1 IRSRSCAT
9 NWNAAIGC
17 RKNGSPRAWCTAGRR
32 ATALVASCKNSVS
45 TISREKRLLSWLR
58 VGMPRN
64 TRAHSDSGP
73 SVSVAH
79 RPTPA
84 STPGSFAI
92 WPTGVLPRTACAAYW
107 RTTGQTSPT
116 MIFHPSTNPT
126 PDSSRVPVPPEILT
140 RHPGAQAFTPALYLD
155 GFFPTESFSPMPL
168 PAPEIERE
176 PLHTRTVRVDAYARA
191 DGQWDLEAEL
201 IDVKHYDFPLRKIE
215 DGLHRAGTP
224 VHHMLLRV
232 TFDESFT
239 ITNAQASYE
248 AAPY

>member
-1 IRSRSCAT
+1 PSACCRGASTPAANSGANSRHIATTPIRSRSCST

-45 TISREKRLLSWLR
+45 TISRKKRLLSWLR
-58 VGMPRN
+58 VCMPRN
-64 TRAHSDSGP
+64 TRAHSKSGA
-73 SVSVAH
+73 SVSVAR

-155 GFFPTESFSPMPL
+155 GFFPIKSFSPMPL

-215 DGLHRAGTP
+215 DGLHRA
-224 VHHMLLRV
+224 
-232 TFDESFT
+232 
-239 ITNAQASYE
+239 
-248 AAPY
+248 